1 MSTRCPICRV
11 ELVAA
16 RFEAFHMAAAH
27 SADAKRITVIA
38 AELQLPVVE
47 CDIDSIHTSPIVA
60 AKKSKAA
67 A

>member
-1 MSTRCPICRV
+1 MNIRCPICGI

-27 SADAKRITVIA
+27 SADAKRVTVIA

-47 CDIDSIHTSPIVA
+47 CDIDAIHSSRYATKSPE
-60 AKKSKAA
+60 AA